1 MAQPVLLKLLH
12 RIIAVVGKE
21 MENQV
26 PPQVEVS
33 TIRTWEK
40 CATSRA
46 DMELGDFDDIPEE
59 ETCKLSHEECSDY
72 VAGFF
77 YADDNGGEIQHDVPW
92 LDEERR
98 KLLFDKIRAICLNY
112 GIQLPGLDTVKG

>member
-12 RIIAVVGKE
+12 RIIAVVGRV
-21 MENQV
+21 MENQI

-72 VAGFF
+72 VAKFF

-92 LDEERR
+92 LGEEGR
-98 KLLFDKIRAICLNY
+98 KLLFDKIRAMCLNY
-112 GIQLPGLDTVKG
+112 GIQLPGLVTVKG